1 MNALSAERI
10 LLRDKGEIMRN
21 QDSWWLFVIY
31 LALLRQENEMIKE
44 MKNYVENWSLDKK
57 LSHIKMPKAEEMETQ
72 LEKVSRGMTEIRPLL

>member
-1 MNALSAERI
+1 
-10 LLRDKGEIMRN
+10 
-21 QDSWWLFVIY
+21 
-31 LALLRQENEMIKE
+31 MIKE